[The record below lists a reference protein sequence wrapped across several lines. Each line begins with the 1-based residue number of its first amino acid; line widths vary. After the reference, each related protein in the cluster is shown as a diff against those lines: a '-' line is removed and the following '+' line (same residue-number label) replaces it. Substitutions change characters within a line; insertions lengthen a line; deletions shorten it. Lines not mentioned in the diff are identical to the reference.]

1 MVDIYGGLGED
12 KLTLQIFLSS
22 TEIWY
27 VHFCKKKK
35 SRENQK

>member
-12 KLTLQIFLSS
+12 KLTLQIFWV
-22 TEIWY
+22 EIWY
-27 VHFCKKKK
+27 VHFCKKK